1 MTGDNRNRRQRIKAV
16 ADAIEA
22 VFKKGVHLTGDVLH
36 YLESTHAIV
45 HPEELLGALLPPF
58 DCDSESICEMVFY
71 PDESQ
76 QAFLEPVLEK
86 NPIEDEQ
93 EKKVLADMIA
103 ARKIGAAIYFPSADR
118 PCRLSIP
125 DAAVHRYIQRINA
138 DRRMDPRILEAIGLA
153 IQSPETAAAVKVKLR
168 NARFDFEDYR
178 VASICAFLD
187 GIEENSPDFM
197 DLFVLLCRILE
208 TMSADAD
215 LFSALMETKHK
226 CLEMIRQAEKTE
238 TDLKQNPV
246 EVLMMRGETIAAID
260 AAQVRTQIDYIDRVA
275 LALFGRTG
283 ALPTTGQNQ
292 GPSVNLWVF
301 RKKGDDLDRLIKI
314 FS

>member
-1 MTGDNRNRRQRIKAV
+1 MTGDNRNSRQRITAV

-22 VFKKGVHLTGDVLH
+22 VFKKGIHLTDDVLH

-45 HPEELLGALLPPF
+45 HPEELHRMLLPPF

-86 NPIEDEQ
+86 NSIKDNQ
-93 EKKVLADMIA
+93 EKKMLADMLAEKNIA
-103 ARKIGAAIYFPSADR
+103 PAIYFPSNTR
-118 PCRLSIP
+118 PCCASIP
-125 DAAVHRYIQRINA
+125 DAAIHRYIQRINA
-138 DRRMDPRILEAIGLA
+138 DRRIDPRILAAIRLA

-168 NARFDFEDYR
+168 NSRIDFTDYR
-178 VASICAFLD
+178 VSSICAFLD
-187 GIEENSPDFM
+187 GIEENSADFM
-197 DLFVLLCRILE
+197 DLFVLLCRVLE
-208 TMSADAD
+208 TMSPDTD

-226 CLEMIRQAEKTE
+226 CLEMIRQAEKNE

-260 AAQVRTQIDYIDRVA
+260 AAQVRIQIDRIDRIA

-283 ALPTTGQNQ
+283 TLPATDQDQ
-292 GPSVNLWVF
+292 GPAINLGVF